1 MPVLLGPMTS
11 SPSSTFSDML
21 RCTMKATPSQPEII
35 SRNGKAVSVIV
46 PIEEYKELL
55 ERAEDASDLKW
66 LKRARAGKLQY
77 RPLEEYLSERK
88 TKARA

>member
-1 MPVLLGPMTS
+1 MATDAVGLDAESHTIHSLLYSAG
-11 SPSSTFSDML
+11 
-21 RCTMKATPSQPEII
+21 MKTRAEPQVVT
-35 SRNGKAVSVIV
+35 RYGKAISVIL
-46 PIEEYKELL
+46 PIAEYEELL

-88 TKARA
+88 SKTRA